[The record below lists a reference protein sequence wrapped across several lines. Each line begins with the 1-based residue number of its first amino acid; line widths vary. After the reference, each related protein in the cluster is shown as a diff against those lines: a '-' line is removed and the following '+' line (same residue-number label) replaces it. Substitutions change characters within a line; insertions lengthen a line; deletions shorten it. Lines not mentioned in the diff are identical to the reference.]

1 MEQRSSE
8 WYDMRLGRFTASKIS
23 LILGKLTT
31 EKGKTSLENLAI
43 KKAGEMYFGQ
53 IENDF
58 VSFDMQRGIDNEP
71 MAFAKFSELMS
82 LEFLQVEQC
91 GFIPFGLHG
100 GASPDGK
107 VSNGCNLEIKNPTIE
122 TFNKLVCTNEI
133 KDEYNDQMQKQM
145 LCLDTDLSYFFN
157 YVIYCGKEY
166 CHTIEVP
173 RNEQRISLIKERIE
187 IATEIKLKHY
197 ETLCSRFG
205 GKGFISFFDTDVN
218 TIINEPIK
226 L

>member
-1 MEQRSSE
+1 MEQRSNE

-23 LILGKLTT
+23 LILGKIAT

-58 VSFDMQRGIDNEP
+58 VSFDMQRGIDQEP

-82 LEFLQVEQC
+82 LEFLQVDQC
-91 GFIPFGLHG
+91 GFIPYGLHG

-107 VSNGCNLEIKNPTIE
+107 LSNGRNLEIKNPTIE

-166 CHTIEVP
+166 YHTIEVP
-173 RNEQRISLIKERIE
+173 RNEDRISLIKERIE
-187 IATEIKLKHY
+187 IATEIKMKHY

-205 GKGFISFFDTDVN
+205 GKGFISNFT
-218 TIINEPIK
+218 T